1 MKLAKNAK
9 EIITR
14 TVKQVEE
21 IQLMQAALRSIELF
35 LSGNG
40 QSRAPD
46 FSEAKCELYRREADL
61 WRSMVTWAHVLPT
74 AERVKISRAAAA
86 RFMSKKHD
94 IRREMYGEAPGAW
107 ATDDDD
113 KMRKMIGEAFGG
125 GK

>member
-1 MKLAKNAK
+1 MKAAKNAK

-35 LSGNG
+35 LSGAG
-40 QSRAPD
+40 ASKGPD
-46 FSEAKCELYRREADL
+46 FSAAKCELYRRESDL

-86 RFMSKKHD
+86 RFMSQKHD
-94 IRREMYGEAPGAW
+94 IRQEMYGEAPGQW
-107 ATDDDD
+107 ATDDED